1 MWNFGTMHPQ
11 GPKKPDTQPKP
22 GAPFLASFARSG
34 AFSPKA
40 EGTPATPWIPNSALP
55 PLHKDSINSIVRK
68 TLLAT
73 PEFPRLYADMVLA
86 TRPNS
91 HEAKI
96 LRPQYQ
102 KILEVRS
109 TQAYR
114 SILSVIG
121 ILQQC
126 PLVSCHNFQSSSLN
140 PRARGL
146 SSIP

>member
-1 MWNFGTMHPQ
+1 MHEQSPM
-11 GPKKPDTQPKP
+11 
-22 GAPFLASFARSG
+22 ASSETRSRNNR
-34 AFSPKA
+34 SPRDQVA
-40 EGTPATPWIPNSALP
+40 EVRTPRSYPRTTDVCTPWIPESALR
-55 PLHKDSINSIVRK
+55 PLQKESINSIVRE